1 MTQKGSLLLISGKG
15 ALTAATLK
23 DTDFSEITE
32 VQVKAGITAIGSGAF
47 LDQKTIKKVSL
58 PDSVLTIETNAF
70 RGCETLEEIQFGS
83 ALKTI
88 GSFAFYRCKSLASLA
103 LPDSVKT
110 LETGAFQECTALKN
124 AALGNG
130 VKKLPIQLFRGCTSL
145 ETVELSPSLE
155 VIGEQ
160 SFCLCSALKNIV
172 IPSGVYRIDKNAF
185 SGCSALSLNLP
196 EDLEDQGDG
205 SYRKRGGLKISGT
218 YLYSEAE
225 KVLTLVNQERVKAG
239 LEAVVMDRELLEGAM
254 TRSAELNVLYSD
266 RLPQRGQL

>member
-1 MTQKGSLLLISGKG
+1 M
-15 ALTAATLK
+15 
-23 DTDFSEITE
+23 
-32 VQVKAGITAIGSGAF
+32 
-47 LDQKTIKKVSL
+47 
-58 PDSVLTIETNAF
+58 
-70 RGCETLEEIQFGS
+70 
-83 ALKTI
+83 
-88 GSFAFYRCKSLASLA
+88 
-103 LPDSVKT
+103 KT
-110 LETGAFQECTALKN
+110 LETGAFQECTALKT

-145 ETVELSPSLE
+145 ETVELNPSLE

-266 RLPQRGQL
+266 RRPNGASFDSVSSKAKAENRLIGVSSAREAMEVWMQSDGFKSVTDFHAKGAEHSE

>member
-32 VQVKAGITAIGSGAF
+32 VQVKPGITAIGSGAF

-110 LETGAFQECTALKN
+110 LKQARF
-124 AALGNG
+124 
-130 VKKLPIQLFRGCTSL
+130 
-145 ETVELSPSLE
+145 
-155 VIGEQ
+155 
-160 SFCLCSALKNIV
+160 
-172 IPSGVYRIDKNAF
+172 
-185 SGCSALSLNLP
+185 
-196 EDLEDQGDG
+196 
-205 SYRKRGGLKISGT
+205 
-218 YLYSEAE
+218 
-225 KVLTLVNQERVKAG
+225 
-239 LEAVVMDRELLEGAM
+239 
-254 TRSAELNVLYSD
+254 RSAA
-266 RLPQRGQL
+266 P